1 MIALLH
7 ALANAVRGW
16 RPIRTFN
23 LGPGYRVDV
32 WLEIPSA
39 QGGAI
44 AAHRFRLTDAWRS
57 GDGDWRHNDGTP
69 LRADFISHWRRRPL
83 PPGGRP

>member
-7 ALANAVRGW
+7 TLANAVRGW

-23 LGPGYRVDV
+23 LGPGHRVDV

-44 AAHRFRLTDAWRS
+44 AAHRFRVADAWR
-57 GDGDWRHNDGTP
+57 DGVGEWRHNSGAP
-69 LRADFISHWRRRPL
+69 LRADFITHWRRRP
-83 PPGGRP
+83 PAPRSRG